1 MKKLISISV
10 MLVLLTGA
18 VFAQPTIGGEL
29 SVRTILLSGNSI
41 DSTEANSWT
50 TAGIPG
56 GDTFGN
62 GHVNFGFGDGD
73 AGGLL
78 RLHNRRVGHQPA
90 HALAWWRPI
99 EILQLRLGT
108 EGDAVGGSAQLGGW
122 GYNATAQN
130 HVAIDQDQRF
140 GFFDDVTRYA
150 AFIGRRTPGWYG
162 GYMGGDGGM
171 ALVVNPIPDLT
182 LIGFVPVASGSRPAE
197 QVFKQ
202 SHLIAVYNIP
212 DLGRLQLV
220 YQGGVGQ
227 KKDRDSA
234 GHWWPTSGVEDP
246 STVYAAFMLTAIQG
260 IRVEIGTNYT
270 FATEVTEDDDV
281 NTEGGTRITT
291 RTNYAWGTG
300 LGITYDTP
308 TFGIKTRIG
317 YAFGDGN
324 GRSNAAHAAS
334 VKTTTRTTLTTTGSG
349 DNERAATFESETNTA
364 YGEQVIGFGIL
375 PYYRM
380 ENMTI
385 FFNAGI
391 GVRMIENY
399 RVSARAERNGTQMN
413 GNIAQF
419 RQNESS
425 TIISWYANPYIRVGT
440 GNGGNFFAGV
450 VVANNGLKSAL
461 GEKTVTR
468 WALPIG
474 LNFNF

>member
-29 SVRTILLSGNSI
+29 SARTVLLFGNSI

-50 TAGIPG
+50 TAGTSQ
-56 GDTFGN
+56 GDVYGN

-78 RLHNRRVGHQPA
+78 RLHNRWPGHQPG
-90 HALAWWRPI
+90 HILAWWRPI
-99 EILQLRLGT
+99 EILQLRIGT
-108 EGDAVGGSAQLGGW
+108 EGDNVGGSAQLGGW

-140 GFFDDVTRYA
+140 GFFDNTTRHA

-162 GYMGGDGGM
+162 GYMGNPGGM

-182 LIGFVPVASGSRPAE
+182 VTAFVPVAGGQRPAE
-197 QVFKQ
+197 QVYKQ

-227 KKDRDSA
+227 KKAPSSNGD
-234 GHWWPTSGVEDP
+234 WWTGPVTDP
-246 STVYAAFMLTAIQG
+246 ASIYAAFMLTSIQG
-260 IRVEIGTNYT
+260 VRVEVGTNYT
-270 FATEVTEDDDV
+270 FASEVRTESSP
-281 NTEGGTRITT
+281 NTLGGTVTT
-291 RTNYAWGTG
+291 VTTNYAWGTG

-308 TFGIKTRIG
+308 TFGVKTRIG
-317 YAFGDGN
+317 YAFGAGN
-324 GRSNAAHAAS
+324 GRTDATHAES
-334 VKTTTRTTLTTTGSG
+334 VKTVVRTTTEVTGG
-349 DNERAATFESETNTA
+349 VATAREVSENVR
-364 YGEQVIGFGIL
+364 YGEQVIGIGIL
-375 PYYRM
+375 PYFRM

-385 FFNAGI
+385 FFNAGV

-399 RVSARAERNGTQMN
+399 RPTSRAGRNGTQITTN
-413 GNIAQF
+413 LAQF
-419 RQNESS
+419 RTNESS
-425 TIISWYANPYIRVGT
+425 SILSWYANPYLRVGT

-450 VVANNGLKSAL
+450 VVANDGLKTAVA
-461 GEKTVTR
+461 EKTVTR